1 MELWSVSVTAQV
13 GQLTPFQSVADV
25 VHCWCHHRSAPRRLC
40 WARAGEVA
48 AKLTGAEGV
57 VRQTGFI
64 ESSTDP
70 WQVAP

>member
-48 AKLTGAEGV
+48 AKLTGAEGDV
-57 VRQTGFI
+57 WQTGFM